1 MNMTIKQKR
10 TARRVEDGSDK
21 LWVRLPKSVVEAR
34 AGLIPSFET
43 DANPPPD
50 GLTGVELIAW
60 HRGLAVQLKT
70 SQYGQ

>member
-1 MNMTIKQKR
+1 MNKAIKKKH
-10 TARRVEDGSDK
+10 TARRVEEGSDK

-34 AGLIPSFET
+34 AGLIPSFQT

-50 GLTGVELIAW
+50 GLTAVEIIAW

-70 SQYGQ
+70 N